1 MSWSRVCCDKIGPP
15 PAMARANLLPPC
27 GACTHLKSGG
37 LSFPSLL
44 GKVARSAGWGVARC
58 FDPSRIARQVT
69 ANLHRAIPAFRTPSG
84 PPGHLPRSAEKG
96 DAPDAFRLD
105 DLCECRGPQGGRGRK
120 RFPRSTAHSRVLTG
134 IAALSLAGSLAGCFQ
149 PLYGE
154 AAHPGLVEDMRAIEV
169 APIPNR
175 VGHFLAEDLIADI
188 NGTGQTA
195 SPPKYRL
202 VVTISLGTQ
211 TPTVNSEINV
221 ATSATLTG
229 DANYT
234 LIKVD
239 GGKEVL
245 KGTAIAA
252 AAYDRTTQRYADLRA
267 ARDAEIRVARA
278 LSSVISLRLA
288 SALAA
293 KSS

>member
-1 MSWSRVCCDKIGPP
+1 MSWSRVFSG
-15 PAMARANLLPPC
+15 AAALLL
-27 GACTHLKSGG
+27 AGG
-37 LSFPSLL
+37 LS
-44 GKVARSAGWGVARC
+44 
-58 FDPSRIARQVT
+58 
-69 ANLHRAIPAFRTPSG
+69 
-84 PPGHLPRSAEKG
+84 
-96 DAPDAFRLD
+96 
-105 DLCECRGPQGGRGRK
+105 
-120 RFPRSTAHSRVLTG
+120 
-134 IAALSLAGSLAGCFQ
+134 GCFQ

-154 AAHPGLVEDMRAIEV
+154 ASHPGLVEDMRAIEV

-175 VGHFLAEDLIADI
+175 VGHYLAEDLIADL

-221 ATSATLTG
+221 ASSATLTG
-229 DANYT
+229 DATYS

-245 KGTAIAA
+245 RGTATEA

-278 LSSVISLRLA
+278 LSSTISLRLA
-288 SALAA
+288 TALAA
-293 KSS
+293 KTS